1 MAGPA
6 VNRLDALIRDVPLSC
21 HCKWAWRKRL
31 QRWVLTE
38 YRPSC
43 PDDHPEAQP

>member
-1 MAGPA
+1 M
-6 VNRLDALIRDVPLSC
+6 NRLDALIRDVPLSC

-38 YRPSC
+38 YRREC
-43 PDDHPEAQP
+43 PFHVAAVVR